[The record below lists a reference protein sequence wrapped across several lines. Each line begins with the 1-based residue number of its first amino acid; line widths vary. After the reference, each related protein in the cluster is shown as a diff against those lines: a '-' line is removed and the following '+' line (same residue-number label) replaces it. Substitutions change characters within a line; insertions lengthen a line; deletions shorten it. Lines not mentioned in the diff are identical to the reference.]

1 MKEGMNS
8 MGFGNMM
15 KSAISSDTT
24 SNGGNRMPNVF
35 LDVKEGKRTFRFIPD
50 VNNPGE
56 PMQGEIVMSLWM
68 PVKRD
73 GVMVERRVF
82 IDDAARR
89 VLPETVREKIKNRF
103 FLNVYDRTRVVKMA
117 DGSVIYPTPKNEFW
131 KKDGDRNAQITE
143 IRPEPNNAIM
153 VLEGS
158 VSFRTDRRGGLLND
172 IDDLSKTL
180 FDDEGTKLIPITEV
194 DIEMVTRGTGMAT
207 TRTVHPG
214 MNRDSFPK
222 SALELP
228 VYDLK
233 SFTKPWPVQAI
244 KALLDGAEYN
254 EVLKNYNLVVVPQ
267 LGSAQAEDSIF

>member
-15 KSAISSDTT
+15 KSAMSSDTT

-56 PMQGEIVMSLWM
+56 PLQGEIVMSLWM

-73 GVMVERRVF
+73 GIMVERRVF
-82 IDDAARR
+82 IDDSARR
-89 VLPETVREKIKNRF
+89 VLPDTIREKIKNRF
-103 FLNVYDRTRVVKMA
+103 FLNVYDRTRVIKMA
-117 DGSVIYPTPKNEFW
+117 DGSVVYPNPKNEFW
-131 KKDGDRNAQITE
+131 KKDGDRNAQIAD

-180 FDDEGTKLIPITEV
+180 FDEEGTKLIPITEV

-214 MNRDSFPK
+214 MNREPFPK

-233 SFTKPWPVQAI
+233 AFTKPWPVQAI

-254 EVLKNYNLVVVPQ
+254 EVLKNYNLVIVPQ
-267 LGSAQAEDSIF
+267 LSSASTEDSIF